1 MPKTRI
7 GRKPRD
13 PIKELVFGR
22 KMAIGMT
29 NADLALKTH
38 MSRKQIEYVFKKP
51 SCDWTIATT
60 LKLTAALDI
69 PIEEVRTLVGKS

>member
-29 NADLALKTH
+29 N
-38 MSRKQIEYVFKKP
+38 P
-51 SCDWTIATT
+51 
-60 LKLTAALDI
+60 
-69 PIEEVRTLVGKS
+69 

>member
-1 MPKTRI
+1 MPKTRL

-29 NADLALKTH
+29 NADLAAKTH

-51 SCDWTIATT
+51 SCDWTIATA

-69 PIEEVRTLVGKS
+69 PIDELRAAIR